1 MTFILIGIVACIHHL
16 KNHYGFQIIIVVYTS
31 REQIYFKFGSPDWL
45 YTFLSTENKSVSP
58 KS

>member
-31 REQIYFKFGSPDWL
+31 REQIYFKFGSPD
-45 YTFLSTENKSVSP
+45 
-58 KS
+58 